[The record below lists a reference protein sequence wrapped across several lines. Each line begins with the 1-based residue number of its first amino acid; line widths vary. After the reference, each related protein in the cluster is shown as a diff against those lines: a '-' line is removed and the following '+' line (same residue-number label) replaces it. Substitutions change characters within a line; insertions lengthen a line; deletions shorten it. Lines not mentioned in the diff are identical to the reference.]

1 MGTSKFNNITELK
14 SDICVIGGGFAGM
27 CAAIS
32 AARHGSSVILIYD
45 RPVFGGNAS
54 SEVRM
59 WPMGAHGKNRRETG
73 LFEEIVLK
81 NMHRNPT
88 RNYPIWD
95 SVLFESVR
103 MQENITSLLNC
114 SVYDAEMKN
123 SSTVSAVYG

>member
-1 MGTSKFNNITELK
+1 MANTSCNK
-14 SDICVIGGGFAGM
+14 SYREYKADICVIGGGFAGM

-32 AARHGSSVILIYD
+32 AARHGSSVVLVHD

-59 WPMGAHGKNRRETG
+59 WPMGAHGPNRRETG
-73 LFEEIVLK
+73 LFEEIILN

-95 SVLFESVR
+95 SVYRCRNEGR
-103 MQENITSLLNC
+103 KEC
-114 SVYDAEMKN
+114 
-123 SSTVSAVYG
+123 